1 MLKTI
6 KEKMN
11 LKNIENIKEI
21 YHKINFVIEF
31 LFSII
36 LGYAILKMIYVS
48 NYCGFISKPYLA
60 VIIITSIIIL
70 ANMIINIYVYRKKLE
85 KLWLTFVIP
94 IGIIFLMFVLP
105 NHVPDENAHIYRA
118 YDMSKGNIIVK
129 VDSETNKNSYIP
141 KQMTEEI
148 LRSDSTYLMLMQNLE
163 KKTDYND
170 EVKTFNGAQA
180 YSPTLYI
187 APAIMFFISRFLDI
201 NIIVGIYL
209 ARLSNFIIFLLGGY
223 FAIKKIPYGKLLL
236 ATYCFSPMCL
246 QQAISVSADSII
258 NTTAILFIAFTLY
271 LAFKDKI
278 ITKAEKIIYVILGIL
293 LAVAKFVYIPILFIS
308 LIILRNKKQENKD
321 KYKLIATT
329 IIAGIILAVIWYIIS
344 MQYVDIRTY
353 IIENGINTV
362 EQIKYILSNP
372 IEYLKTLKNTFH
384 DQGEFYIY
392 SFIGNYLC
400 QFTVTVPNLTILAYI
415 ILLIL
420 SPFFEE
426 HKYSINKKEKIW
438 SVFLTLATIILVMT
452 ALYLTWTPIGASVIE
467 GVQGRYFFP
476 CMIVLLICLCMKN
489 NYIKLKYVTQLY
501 PIILLLLNCSAIQF
515 IIQRYI

>member
-1 MLKTI
+1 MLEII
-6 KEKMN
+6 KEKNHLKN
-11 LKNIENIKEI
+11 LKNI
-21 YHKINFVIEF
+21 YTKINFIIEF
-31 LFSII
+31 LVSII
-36 LGYAILKMIYVS
+36 LGYAILKMIYVTK
-48 NYCGFISKPYLA
+48 YCGFVSKPYLL
-60 VIIITSIIIL
+60 VIVITSIIIL
-70 ANMIINIYVYRKKLE
+70 ANIMINLFIYKKKIE
-85 KLWLTFVIP
+85 KLWLTFIIP
-94 IGIIFLMFVLP
+94 IGIIFLIFILP

-118 YDMSKGNIIVK
+118 YDMSKGNIMVK
-129 VDSETNKNSYIP
+129 IDPETNKNSYIP
-141 KQMTEEI
+141 KQMTEGN
-148 LRSDSTYLMLMQNLE
+148 LRSDSTYLMLMQSLE

-187 APAIMFFISRFLDI
+187 APAIMLLVTRLLDI

-209 ARLSNFIIFLLGGY
+209 ARLSNFIIFLIGGY

-258 NTTAILFIAFTLY
+258 NTTAIVFIAYTLY
-271 LAFKDKI
+271 LAFKNTM
-278 ITKAEKIIYVILGIL
+278 ITKVEKLIYVILGIL

-321 KYKLIATT
+321 KYKLIAIT
-329 IIAGIILAVIWYIIS
+329 IIAGILLAGIWYVIS

-392 SFIGNYLC
+392 SFVGNYLC

-415 ILLIL
+415 LLL
-420 SPFFEE
+420 MFSPFFEQ

-452 ALYLTWTPIGASVIE
+452 ALYLTWTPIGAGVIE

-476 CMIVLLICLCMKN
+476 CIIVLLICLCMKN
-489 NYIKLKYVTQLY
+489 NYIKLKYVTQVY